1 MADSLDD
8 LAGRPGWTLE
18 AGRAVYGQPGQWHAV
33 VRQPAIPPRPRD
45 RYVISVIDPSGNAM
59 AVRYASEV
67 WEAARVA
74 EGSVRGRG

>member
-8 LAGRPGWTLE
+8 LAGRTGWTVE
-18 AGRAVYGQPGQWHAV
+18 GGRATFGQPGQWHAV
-33 VRQPAIPPRPRD
+33 VRKPVHPARPRD
-45 RYVISVIDPSGNAM
+45 RYVISVIDPHGRAA

-74 EGSVRGRG
+74 EGSVRGRA